1 MDIYI
6 SQVFSKKGA
15 YRSVSVITSSGGF
28 PSIKTSVT
36 SAYFRLSGNCPFLE
50 QKSACLL
57 LFDLVYSKSV
67 DLFPVTKL
75 VFAKLSC

>member
-36 SAYFRLSGNCPFLE
+36 SAYFRLSGNFLFLA
-50 QKSACLL
+50 QMSACLF
-57 LFDLVYSKSV
+57 LFDLIYSKSV

-75 VFAKLSC
+75 VFTKLSC